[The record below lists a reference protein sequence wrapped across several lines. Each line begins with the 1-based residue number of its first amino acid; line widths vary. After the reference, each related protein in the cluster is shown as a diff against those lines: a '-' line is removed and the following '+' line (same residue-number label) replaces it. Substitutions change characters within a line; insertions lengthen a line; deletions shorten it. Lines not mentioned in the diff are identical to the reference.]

1 MCLCHKVRHIDFFQ
15 MNLWVNMHE
24 VGEIIP
30 SCEFVAWKSLRY
42 DGKKDLTEK
51 ILCGNLWANSLL
63 WNKVEFE
70 SACIILVCGKGES
83 IFIAGRIA
91 NKTQFLRPNRC
102 VAAERTTEYELWQS
116 ASRQQNPWKPP
127 RKRLDAGTACSRSW
141 NFSAVASRIGKR
153 TAQSGSRPLGTPVGC
168 NGSQQRFPAE
178 RLFWKQY
185 IGLQDA
191 GWPQEKIAATKA
203 NRRKMSGFVAETVCF
218 SALQWWKHLL

>member
-1 MCLCHKVRHIDFFQ
+1 MFLKRVYS
-15 MNLWVNMHE
+15 
-24 VGEIIP
+24 EICVIRVQIFILM
-30 SCEFVAWKSLRY
+30 SLLCEFVTFRRKKGL
-42 DGKKDLTEK
+42 DGK

-116 ASRQQNPWKPP
+116 ASRQQNPRKPP

-141 NFSAVASRIGKR
+141 NFSAAASRIGKR
-153 TAQSGSRPLGTPVGC
+153 TAQSGSRSLGTPVGR
-168 NGSQQRFPAE
+168 NGGSAVISCWKVVLKTVHWFARCWMTSRKNCSHQSKSQKNERFC
-178 RLFWKQY
+178 
-185 IGLQDA
+185 
-191 GWPQEKIAATKA
+191 
-203 NRRKMSGFVAETVCF
+203 RKNSIF
-218 SALQWWKHLL
+218 

>member
-1 MCLCHKVRHIDFFQ
+1 MCNSSADIH
-15 MNLWVNMHE
+15 
-24 VGEIIP
+24 
-30 SCEFVAWKSLRY
+30 SCEFVVWICHVPPQ
-42 DGKKDLTEK
+42 KKDLTEK

-141 NFSAVASRIGKR
+141 NFSAAASRIGKR
-153 TAQSGSRPLGTPVGC
+153 TQWESAVISCWKVVLKTVYWFARCWMTSRKNCSRQSK
-168 NGSQQRFPAE
+168 SQKNERFCCWNSM
-178 RLFWKQY
+178 F
-185 IGLQDA
+185 
-191 GWPQEKIAATKA
+191 
-203 NRRKMSGFVAETVCF
+203 
-218 SALQWWKHLL
+218 